1 MPELPEVET
10 VVRDIKP
17 KIKGKKIS
25 NIELPNSYK
34 RVLGGKTLNFF
45 NKKIEKNIIVDVT
58 RRAKYIVL
66 ELENGVLAIHLRMTG
81 QLMTKISKEDKKYT
95 SVRINF
101 TDKSSLFFKDVR
113 KFGRFDYYNNFS
125 ELNNKLGVEPLSS
138 EFNLATLK
146 ELCLKRKKRMKHFL
160 LDQTLI
166 AGLGNIYV
174 DEALFAANIHPESL
188 SNKVPTENLK
198 KLCLA
203 IKRILK
209 KSIESNGTT
218 FSSFYYG
225 DNEKGNFESTL
236 KVYGRTN
243 ESCYECNSKIEKLKV
258 QQRGTHVCKKCQILF
273 S

>member
-10 VVRDIKP
+10 VIRNIKP
-17 KIKGKKIS
+17 KIMGKKIS
-25 NIELPNSYK
+25 KMELPNSYK
-34 RVLGGKTLNFF
+34 RVLGGKTLSFF
-45 NKKIEKNIIVDVT
+45 NKKIQKNRILDVT

-66 ELENGVLAIHLRMTG
+66 QLENGVIAIHLRMTG
-81 QLMTKISKEDKKYT
+81 RLMTEITKEDKKYT
-95 SVRINF
+95 SVKINF
-101 TDKSSLFFKDVR
+101 TDKSALFFRDVR
-113 KFGRFDYYNNFS
+113 KFGRFDFYNNFS

-138 EFNLATLK
+138 DFNLIILK
-146 ELCLKRKKRMKHFL
+146 ELCSKRKKRMKHFL

-188 SNKVPTENLK
+188 TNKIPTENLK
-198 KLCLA
+198 KLCSA
-203 IKRILK
+203 IKKILK

-225 DNEKGNFESTL
+225 DNEKGSFESTL

-243 ESCYECNSKIEKLKV
+243 KNCYKCKSKIVKLKV
-258 QQRGTHVCKKCQILF
+258 QQRGTHVCNECQTLF
-273 S
+273 N